1 VSKKLHFFRSAVTAG
16 VILVIPL
23 PAFASVS
30 ILGCSIGETNIT
42 LGAILAAAA
51 QTAGYLSQLAA
62 TMKAVRDDIAFVKD
76 TYQTADE
83 LAHGNWQSLTQE
95 FLNTV
100 VNSDA
105 NLREIYRDS
114 QQIISN
120 QVPRGNQFRHLL
132 SIGFEQVIAET
143 FGPYPLGRSA
153 DWTGLTD
160 VRALSLNKVADEQM
174 NAWKEEHQRTKQ
186 AADDCAK
193 GNHDVC
199 VRAGARMQTQTT
211 DTLAQIKAIKAERAH
226 SEALLMAVE
235 NGDRK
240 QKAVSAQT
248 DIVDLVEAAG
258 AISGSSGAQN
268 HGLLGNQ

>member
-1 VSKKLHFFRSAVTAG
+1 MIAVV
-16 VILVIPL
+16 VIVAMPL
-23 PAFASVS
+23 NAFASVS
-30 ILGCSIGETNIT
+30 ILGFSVGEDNIA
-42 LGAILAAAA
+42 LGGILAAAT
-51 QTAGYLSQLAA
+51 QTVAYLSQLAA

-83 LAHGNWQSLTQE
+83 LAHGNWQTLTQE
-95 FLNTV
+95 LLNNV

-120 QVPRGNQFRHLL
+120 QVPRGNQFRRLL
-132 SIGFEQVIAET
+132 SAGFEEVIAET

-160 VRALSLNKVADEQM
+160 VRALSLNKIADEQM
-174 NAWKEEHQRTKQ
+174 NAWKEEHQRIKQ

-211 DTLAQIKAIKAERAH
+211 DTLAQIKAIEAERAH
-226 SEALLMAVE
+226 SEALRMAIAS
-235 NGDRK
+235 GDRK
-240 QKAVSAQT
+240 QKTVSAQT

-258 AISGSSGAQN
+258 AISGSSGTQKP
-268 HGLLGNQ
+268 GLLGDQ